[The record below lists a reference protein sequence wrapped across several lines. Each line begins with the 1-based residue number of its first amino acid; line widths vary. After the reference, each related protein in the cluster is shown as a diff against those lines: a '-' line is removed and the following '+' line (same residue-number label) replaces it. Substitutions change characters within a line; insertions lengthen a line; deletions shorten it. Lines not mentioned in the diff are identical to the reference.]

1 MTVYNRASPKG
12 KAMFT
17 AADAPEYA
25 RFAELGVDVAF
36 EGLAMPLAGYH
47 ASFGHEIA

>member
-1 MTVYNRASPKG
+1 MPLSRQTLRTHVSGLR
-12 KAMFT
+12 
-17 AADAPEYA
+17 
-25 RFAELGVDVAF
+25 AELGVDVAF